1 MGIIDCILIGQY
13 GALKLT
19 FSLLKR
25 VLFLVLSSFSPLS
38 SNSKFPSIFPTL
50 LSFSFFFFFFFVF
63 LLGHYRYAYPPAM
76 QAERKQYGAL
86 VYFYRCQLIE
96 GGVSLETRLYKD
108 FAWVSSSELGEYLDK
123 DFAEYMTHV
132 LPR

>member
-1 MGIIDCILIGQY
+1 
-13 GALKLT
+13 
-19 FSLLKR
+19 
-25 VLFLVLSSFSPLS
+25 
-38 SNSKFPSIFPTL
+38 
-50 LSFSFFFFFFFVF
+50 
-63 LLGHYRYAYPPAM
+63 M

>member
-1 MGIIDCILIGQY
+1 MRESLCMGISNHLLIGQY
-13 GALKLT
+13 GT
-19 FSLLKR
+19 H
-25 VLFLVLSSFSPLS
+25 FLPAKAGFVPCPVFLFSPLS
-38 SNSKFPSIFPTL
+38 SNSKFPSIFATL
-50 LSFSFFFFFFFVF
+50 LFFFLFFFPS
-63 LLGHYRYAYPPAM
+63 GHYRYAYPPAM